1 MRVQDLM
8 LSLLFFF
15 RTSRCGSLVL
25 DSWLD
30 HFKFLLERRTTF
42 SVVPQKKKL
51 LLAWKLAESLKVWN
65 LKGFALRARLD
76 GALAWACLPG
86 NQSQPQATEIQ
97 RLEALPGV
105 GVAWQECMY
114 KTQSGGGG
122 GPTPS
127 TRLHRTSL

>member
-1 MRVQDLM
+1 MRVQVLM
-8 LSLLFFF
+8 LSLLLFF
-15 RTSRCGSLVL
+15 RKSICGSLVL

-42 SVVPQKKKL
+42 SAVPQKKKL

-86 NQSQPQATEIQ
+86 NQS
-97 RLEALPGV
+97 
-105 GVAWQECMY
+105 
-114 KTQSGGGG
+114 
-122 GPTPS
+122 
-127 TRLHRTSL
+127 

>member
-1 MRVQDLM
+1 M
-8 LSLLFFF
+8 
-15 RTSRCGSLVL
+15 
-25 DSWLD
+25 
-30 HFKFLLERRTTF
+30 
-42 SVVPQKKKL
+42 VPQKKKL